1 MNEKNLKRATE
12 ICSILEKYRYD
23 INKIDNVS
31 KIETKR
37 IDISVRLKNKI
48 ESYNVSLELGD
59 DYIKWS
65 LSREKLRLKSRI
77 LELEA
82 ELKKL

>member
-1 MNEKNLKRATE
+1 MNENNLKRATE
-12 ICSILEKYRYD
+12 ICAILEKYRYT

-37 IDISVRLKNKI
+37 VDISVRLKNKT

-59 DYIKWS
+59 EYIKWS
-65 LSREKLRLKSRI
+65 FSREKLRLKSLI